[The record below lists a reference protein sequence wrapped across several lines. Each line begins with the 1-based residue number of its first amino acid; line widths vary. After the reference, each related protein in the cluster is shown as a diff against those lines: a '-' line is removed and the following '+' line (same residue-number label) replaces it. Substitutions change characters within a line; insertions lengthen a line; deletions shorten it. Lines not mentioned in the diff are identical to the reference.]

1 MNLGQRIKE
10 ARLSAGLSQV
20 ELARAIGLEGTD
32 AGSPLCKWESG
43 EREPRFHNLVKIA
56 GALQLPIGHFIQ
68 AGVVFAPA
76 LRPGRSGCYKG
87 RSGRPKGSLN
97 KKGKKNGSSS

>member
-20 ELARAIGLEGTD
+20 ELARAIGFKGPD
-32 AGSPLCKWESG
+32 AGAPLCKWENG
-43 EREPRFHNLVKIA
+43 QREPRFHNLVKIA

-87 RSGRPKGSLN
+87 RSGRPKGSRN
-97 KKGKKNGSSS
+97 KKNRSSS